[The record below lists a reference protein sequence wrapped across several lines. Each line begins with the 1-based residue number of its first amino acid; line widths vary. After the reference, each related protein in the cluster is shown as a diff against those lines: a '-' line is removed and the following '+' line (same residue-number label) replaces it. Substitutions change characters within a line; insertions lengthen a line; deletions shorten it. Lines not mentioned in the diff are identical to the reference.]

1 MVSTDTIQM
10 LLRQRQE
17 LRESLLELRK
27 EIETLDATS
36 LNLVNKNFKNQ
47 SAGKT
52 PAPASTPAP
61 AQPAAASAPQAA
73 PAATPAPTPT
83 QAVDEAPAP
92 SPEPTPAPI
101 PEPKA
106 TVATPEPPSAPEA
119 DATPVA
125 AEEASPPAPKSPVEA
140 APLRKEPVLAPP
152 PEPKPAPEPA
162 APPAVAGHEDAAKDD
177 AQQAKPKEVAVPA
190 APRIDAVAHHD
201 APPQEAAPTSNAS
214 SHPEAAH
221 PGTAAHGAAADHHEL
236 EALIGKAEA
245 LSGYLLDHPSDV
257 SPADLGAFNA
267 AITVSAAATTRA
279 EKTACYHTLQAA
291 YRKVAGASF
300 ARSGV
305 NGTTLEDSAA
315 GSPLLWT
322 IPFSLSLLII
332 VVFPLLLLA
341 RHLAG
346 QMFTTDFAADL
357 TFAVGLVAAFLWGT
371 VGALTLLALHIAI
384 EMRRRRFDGG
394 IRLAPGLRGAL
405 GGLTGAL
412 CFLLLEPW
420 LPMTGAMV
428 DFALD
433 AAAFA
438 GGLLSALLFAAIQR
452 VVSDA
457 VGLIEPKSPRPAV
470 SRPAKK

>member
-27 EIETLDATS
+27 EIESLDATS

-47 SAGKT
+47 PVGK
-52 PAPASTPAP
+52 TPAP
-61 AQPAAASAPQAA
+61 AQPAAATPPEAA
-73 PAATPAPTPT
+73 PAATPTPTPT
-83 QAVDEAPAP
+83 PAP
-92 SPEPTPAPI
+92 SPEPKPAPI
-101 PEPKA
+101 PEPRA
-106 TVATPEPPSAPEA
+106 TVATPEPPSAPEM

-190 APRIDAVAHHD
+190 APRINAAAHHE
-201 APPQEAAPTSNAS
+201 AAPQEAAPTSNVS
-214 SHPEAAH
+214 AH
-221 PGTAAHGAAADHHEL
+221 PDTAHREVAHGAAADHDEL

-420 LPMTGAMV
+420 LPMSGAMV

-438 GGLLSALLFAAIQR
+438 GGLLSAPLFAAIQR